1 MIASISQHKIIFAF
15 RNLANAS
22 KGISYD
28 QKLKKRTSTLC
39 EESKRIFNGKS
50 EGTDGGNEE
59 GSFHSR
65 HGTV

>member
-39 EESKRIFNGKS
+39 AESKQIFNGKS
-50 EGTDGGNEE
+50 EGTDGGN
-59 GSFHSR
+59 
-65 HGTV
+65 